1 MIILN
6 VLGVTHDSDHNM
18 PILLLQSKEDG
29 IVLPIWIGTPEGVSI
44 SAALNKTPLDRPIT
58 HDVILSVITNLGARV
73 VGAEIVGIQ
82 RGAYIANL
90 VLQPSVEYED
100 EENIIRLDSRPSD
113 AVAIA
118 LRAGAPIS
126 TTSAVM
132 DSAQKY
138 EVKRC
143 GEDLVSSFFPINPS
157 KENNFAIFKSVAPAS
172 PYKM

>member
-18 PILLLQSKEDG
+18 PILLLQSKEEG
-29 IVLPIWIGTPEGVSI
+29 IVLPIWIGNLEGMSI
-44 SAALNKTPLDRPIT
+44 SAALNKMPLDRPIT
-58 HDVILSVITNLGARV
+58 HEVALSAIVNLGARV
-73 VGAEIVGIQ
+73 VGAEIIGIQ
-82 RGAYIANL
+82 RGAYVANL

-100 EENIIRLDSRPSD
+100 EENLIRIDCRPSD
-113 AVAIA
+113 AIGIA
-118 LRAGAPIS
+118 LRANAPIS
-126 TTSAVM
+126 ATKAIM

-172 PYKM
+172 RYKM